1 MNPSRPEYSLTR
13 GPESF
18 PATLVHPPHETKGLT
33 LKACEDGELFSGW
46 CCLLAIESPKRGAA
60 LVTILK
66 GPGTNFR
73 LRTLNVR
80 HQTSDFQL
88 FDREVLG
95 FGMVNDDR

>member
-1 MNPSRPEYSLTR
+1 MNPARPEHSLTP
-13 GPESF
+13 GPESL
-18 PATLVHPPHETKGLT
+18 PAALVHTHHQTKRQT
-33 LKACEDGELFSGW
+33 LEACEDGEFFSGR
-46 CCLLAIESPKRGAA
+46 CCLLTVEGRKRRGA